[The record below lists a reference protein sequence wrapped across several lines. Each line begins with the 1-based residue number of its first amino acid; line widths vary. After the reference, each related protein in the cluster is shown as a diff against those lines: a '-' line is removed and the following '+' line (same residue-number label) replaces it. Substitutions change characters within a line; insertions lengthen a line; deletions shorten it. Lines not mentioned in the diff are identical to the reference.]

1 MRLIDADA
9 LKQELDNADCDGVI
23 AGYVY
28 KVIAD
33 VIVNASDIAAI
44 PVEYLLGKALDA
56 ERAIYYCKG
65 DAKRNAD
72 ILFAARVVLELW
84 KEDGA

>member
-1 MRLIDADA
+1 MDCAIAHAPTID
-9 LKQELDNADCDGVI
+9 
-23 AGYVY
+23 
-28 KVIAD
+28 
-33 VIVNASDIAAI
+33 AI
-44 PVEYLLGKALDA
+44 PVEWLLGKALDA